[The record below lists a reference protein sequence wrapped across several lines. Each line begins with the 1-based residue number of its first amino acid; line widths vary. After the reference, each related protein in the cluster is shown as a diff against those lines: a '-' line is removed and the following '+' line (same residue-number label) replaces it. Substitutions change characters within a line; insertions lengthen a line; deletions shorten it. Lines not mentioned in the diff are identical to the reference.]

1 MKTTPALTLDK
12 GLVRFVAKDST
23 QVLIGQPVK
32 DELDIGIALRQGQDV
47 VVDVFSGLSVLN
59 PGVKTGRT
67 ESIGRILS
75 PMAQHEVGTIRCIG
89 LNVRMRPPLDI
100 GFQLLDRGRTNL
112 SRQYNQH
119 AKEVRMEPPTIPTLF
134 M

>member
-1 MKTTPALTLDK
+1 MALAASFK
-12 GLVRFVAKDST
+12 RLVRFVAKDST

-75 PMAQHEVGTIRCIG
+75 PLAQHEVGTIRCIG
-89 LNVRMRPPLDI
+89 LN
-100 GFQLLDRGRTNL
+100 
-112 SRQYNQH
+112 YNQH